1 MFPNPLVVAAA
12 AMAAS
17 YYPAVGG
24 DVEVV
29 ENTGRM
35 GLGEWVRRNNRRR
48 QTDGAFGAPK
58 VPKGRQR
65 LQRATGPGSLNERN
79 EMFALIEAGK
89 PQEAAEY
96 YRRCLNI
103 NYRAGKPKL
112 HPDMVSWYAYYNA

>member
-12 AMAAS
+12 ALAAS
-17 YYPAVGG
+17 SYPAVGG

-29 ENTGRM
+29 ENTGRS
-35 GLGEWVRRNNRRR
+35 GLGDWLSRNNRHR
-48 QTDGAFGAPK
+48 F
-58 VPKGRQR
+58 PKGKRAKPIQPKR
-65 LQRATGPGSLNERN
+65 LQRATGPGSINERN

-112 HPDMVSWYAYYNA
+112 HRDMVTWYAYYN